1 MFFSFGAER
10 DILLS
15 IAKSSG
21 LEILWQTYGYGFLI
35 SAVATIFGM
44 SWAYICRSY
53 QFKFKLALIWL
64 LAAPVTIP
72 IYVFSFTYL
81 SHWQNWISY
90 EKPHFL
96 FGLVFVLATYPYSFL
111 FGLLAFQKRSQTLSD
126 QAELMG
132 WTSWQKMKLLRWPM
146 IRPYAFASFL
156 TVYFEYLSDFGASH
170 IFGIQTLSTTIYKIW
185 NSYFSFST
193 ASLIALFLMMTVIG
207 ILGIDRLRRE
217 YSFATE
223 THDAKKALPFP
234 NLFYFAAL
242 TTVCFAFLVPLGT
255 LFFDTFHHFEQ
266 WPQVLLALKNSILL
280 STSFSIFLVTLL
292 SFGIFL
298 FARDNL
304 WLTRLRALNQFG
316 YALPGTSL
324 AVAVTIPF
332 FLLQR
337 YIPDLAGAETFAICV
352 LFFAWTIRFIKVA
365 WDPLEKSRLYFS
377 TSVED
382 AAQIFYNNKFKRWL
396 EVYFPLIRSGLLTAF
411 FILFIESMKEL
422 PITLLTRPY
431 GWDTLTVKIFEF
443 TSESEWQ
450 KAAPYGLIIVIFCLI
465 NFSLLLRKGIK

>member
-1 MFFSFGAER
+1 
-10 DILLS
+10 
-15 IAKSSG
+15 
-21 LEILWQTYGYGFLI
+21 
-35 SAVATIFGM
+35 
-44 SWAYICRSY
+44 
-53 QFKFKLALIWL
+53 
-64 LAAPVTIP
+64 
-72 IYVFSFTYL
+72 
-81 SHWQNWISY
+81 
-90 EKPHFL
+90 
-96 FGLVFVLATYPYSFL
+96 
-111 FGLLAFQKRSQTLSD
+111 
-126 QAELMG
+126 
-132 WTSWQKMKLLRWPM
+132 
-146 IRPYAFASFL
+146 
-156 TVYFEYLSDFGASH
+156 
-170 IFGIQTLSTTIYKIW
+170 
-185 NSYFSFST
+185 
-193 ASLIALFLMMTVIG
+193 
-207 ILGIDRLRRE
+207 
-217 YSFATE
+217 
-223 THDAKKALPFP
+223 
-234 NLFYFAAL
+234 
-242 TTVCFAFLVPLGT
+242 
-255 LFFDTFHHFEQ
+255 
-266 WPQVLLALKNSILL
+266 L
-280 STSFSIFLVTLL
+280 STSFSILLVTLL

-298 FARDNL
+298 FARENL

-352 LFFAWTIRFIKVA
+352 LFFAWIIRFIKVA